1 MSSPLDTLWTL
12 TPCSQPKV
20 AQPESM
26 SMPRVLPPTKPTPPS
41 WVSPSWAP
49 PLWTPLLGHLPP
61 ERLPLGRLPLGRL
74 PLGHIPLRRL
84 PLSAITDHFFVSHAI
99 GVVVHF
105 VAIST
110 RDADLA
116 VFSDHASDGSFYAA
130 DLPFDL
136 LRIEEF
142 YDTRLGVPLG
152 FP

>member
-1 MSSPLDTLWTL
+1 MSSPPLDTLWTL

-26 SMPRVLPPTKPTPPS
+26 SMPRVLPPTKPTPSS

-61 ERLPLGRLPLGRL
+61 ERLPLGRLPLR
-74 PLGHIPLRRL
+74 HIPLRRL

-99 GVVVHF
+99 GVVVHY